1 MTAINT
7 ATYGAITASNRFNQ
21 AAAQTVRDA
30 SSDSGDLVSDFVE
43 QKEARLA
50 FEANISVIKTADAM
64 TGRLLNLKA

>member
-7 ATYGAITASNRFNQ
+7 ATYGAITASTRFNQ

>member
-7 ATYGAITASNRFNQ
+7 ATYGAMTASTRFDQ

-30 SSDSGDLVSDFVE
+30 STGGDLVSDFVE

-50 FEANISVIKTADAM
+50 FEANISVIKTGDAM
-64 TGRLLNLKA
+64 TGQLLNLKA